1 MLTKRTFVAL
11 AAAALIAACS
21 NVTEVNRVQTD
32 TGPLKL
38 NLVRVDTTGMKTV
51 SEGRDIQKSRSQLAA
66 DLTAQLKK
74 DLGAVSDPNGLPAN
88 VNVSVNELYLAR
100 IIDRALVE
108 KDESGQPVSMIIY
121 DFKTDQLNPSQS
133 PEEQLM
139 EKYHVQL
146 ERYKEAARLLTGLP
160 ADRIKTKLV
169 PV

>member
-1 MLTKRTFVAL
+1 MHDFLSLVEWVDKDDFEQITQQAPEDLRGRFSALLKSSSGKEVFSKPDCPHDLWREKPYVYRKEDRVAH
-11 AAAALIAACS
+11 
-21 NVTEVNRVQTD
+21 
-32 TGPLKL
+32 G
-38 NLVRVDTTGMKTV
+38 
-51 SEGRDIQKSRSQLAA
+51 
-66 DLTAQLKK
+66 
-74 DLGAVSDPNGLPAN
+74 
-88 VNVSVNELYLAR
+88 

-160 ADRIKTKLV
+160 ADKIRTVLV